1 MTSAATVMVGAS
13 IFNLRVPD
21 APPEASG
28 NEYPERVSVAAGGAT
43 ARQYHENQISE
54 SWMPSS
60 KRVHGGDLR

>member
-1 MTSAATVMVGAS
+1 MASAATVMVGAR

-21 APPEASG
+21 APQEASG
-28 NEYPERVSVAAGGAT
+28 NEHPERVSVAAGGAT
-43 ARQYHENQISE
+43 ARKYNENQISE